1 MQEPSPAL
9 SRRTFVGGATALAAA
24 SLAFPQ
30 AAFAVTAAEKQA
42 EADAVRNQLV
52 GLNADLEAAAERYYG
67 ALDEQNAARTAME
80 AEQVKIDEATAQIAN
95 LQDHLGTRARS
106 MYRSGSATFLD
117 FLMGAT
123 SFAEFTQNW
132 DILNG
137 LNEND
142 TQMVAETKTLRE
154 TVEASKAE
162 YAKQEKIAADKA
174 AEASSASYTVTQHA
188 ARGAIVDSAGVI
200 LARDTTVYD
209 VYLRIPAPPGTDLR
223 ETVKAIESLTGSK
236 DVETQLAAFFAAAS
250 AGELPVMQGVGSD
263 VLTSFYKAD
272 LVQSGAVRAA
282 ARGVR
287 TWPNGTLLPHALGF
301 TGPITAEQWP
311 TARRRGL
318 AMDAV
323 IGQSGL
329 EAAYD
334 DLLRGQDGRVL
345 VNTGFDGAVRRTVPL
360 RDAAPGAT
368 LVLTVDSDLQKEL
381 QNALLSQIEVLRT
394 TKAAGAGRECCAGAA
409 VVVDVQ
415 TGGILAAA
423 SVPGFDLN
431 RYRSD
436 YAALSADAAAP
447 LLDRVCQGLYA
458 PGSAFKPAV
467 AAAALTAG
475 IDPAATVNCT
485 GRYGFYSGY
494 QPGCLQY
501 GHGGPVDLRTALEYS
516 CNIFFYDVGRR
527 LGVDVFSAMARQLGL
542 ATPTGVEIT
551 EAQGRLTW
559 SSDENYQ
566 AGLTLMAAIGQGNTA
581 VTPLQLAAYAATLA
595 NCGQR
600 PALHFADRAVNAAT
614 GETVWQYAPTFTT
627 VPGGE
632 GVFGPI
638 RDGMKRMART
648 TRVLREAPVAC
659 AAKTGSPQLAD
670 TLPGGGHYVNSV
682 LIGYAPADDPQIA
695 MAVVLEYG
703 GGGSN
708 AAPILRAVLDAV
720 FGG

>member
-1 MQEPSPAL
+1 MANRKNSH
-9 SRRTFVGGATALAAA
+9 RRRVRVAVLMVLCGAV
-24 SLAFPQ
+24 F
-30 AAFAVTAAEKQA
+30 AAFFARLAWMQFVR
-42 EADAVRNQLV
+42 AD
-52 GLNADLEAAAERYYG
+52 YY
-67 ALDEQNAARTAME
+67 
-80 AEQVKIDEATAQIAN
+80 
-95 LQDHLGTRARS
+95 
-106 MYRSGSATFLD
+106 
-117 FLMGAT
+117 
-123 SFAEFTQNW
+123 
-132 DILNG
+132 
-137 LNEND
+137 
-142 TQMVAETKTLRE
+142 
-154 TVEASKAE
+154 
-162 YAKQEKIAADKA
+162 ADKA

-188 ARGAIVDSAGVI
+188 ARGAIVDSAGVV

-360 RDAAPGAT
+360 REAAPGAT
-368 LVLTVDSDLQKEL
+368 LVLTVDSALQKEL

-394 TKAAGAGRECCAGAA
+394 TKAAGAGRECRAGAA

-431 RYRSD
+431 RYRAD
-436 YAALSADAAAP
+436 YAALAADAAAP

-527 LGVDVFSAMARQLGL
+527 LGVDVFSTMARQLGL
-542 ATPTGVEIT
+542 TTPTGVEIT

-648 TRVLREAPVAC
+648 TRVLREAPVVC

>member
-1 MQEPSPAL
+1 MANRKNSH
-9 SRRTFVGGATALAAA
+9 RRRVRVAVLMVLCGAV
-24 SLAFPQ
+24 F
-30 AAFAVTAAEKQA
+30 AAFFARLAWMQFVR
-42 EADAVRNQLV
+42 AD
-52 GLNADLEAAAERYYG
+52 YY
-67 ALDEQNAARTAME
+67 
-80 AEQVKIDEATAQIAN
+80 
-95 LQDHLGTRARS
+95 
-106 MYRSGSATFLD
+106 
-117 FLMGAT
+117 
-123 SFAEFTQNW
+123 
-132 DILNG
+132 
-137 LNEND
+137 
-142 TQMVAETKTLRE
+142 
-154 TVEASKAE
+154 
-162 YAKQEKIAADKA
+162 ADKA

-188 ARGAIVDSAGVI
+188 ARGAIVDSAGVV

-223 ETVKAIESLTGSK
+223 KTVKAIESLTGSK

-360 RDAAPGAT
+360 REAAPGAT
-368 LVLTVDSDLQKEL
+368 LVLTVDSALQKEL

-394 TKAAGAGRECCAGAA
+394 TKAAGAGRECRAGAA

-431 RYRSD
+431 RYRAD

-458 PGSAFKPAV
+458 PGSTFKPAV

-475 IDPAATVNCT
+475 IDPVATVNCT

-595 NCGQR
+595 NFGQR

-648 TRVLREAPVAC
+648 TRVLREAPVTC

-720 FGG
+720 FGV

>member
-1 MQEPSPAL
+1 MANRKNSH
-9 SRRTFVGGATALAAA
+9 RRRVRVAVLMVLCGAV
-24 SLAFPQ
+24 F
-30 AAFAVTAAEKQA
+30 AAFFARLAWMQFVR
-42 EADAVRNQLV
+42 AD
-52 GLNADLEAAAERYYG
+52 YY
-67 ALDEQNAARTAME
+67 
-80 AEQVKIDEATAQIAN
+80 
-95 LQDHLGTRARS
+95 
-106 MYRSGSATFLD
+106 
-117 FLMGAT
+117 
-123 SFAEFTQNW
+123 
-132 DILNG
+132 
-137 LNEND
+137 
-142 TQMVAETKTLRE
+142 
-154 TVEASKAE
+154 
-162 YAKQEKIAADKA
+162 ADKA

-188 ARGAIVDSAGVI
+188 ARGAIVDSAGVV

-287 TWPNGTLLPHALGF
+287 TWPSGTLLPHALGF

-360 RDAAPGAT
+360 REAAPGAT
-368 LVLTVDSDLQKEL
+368 LVLTVDSALQKEL

-394 TKAAGAGRECCAGAA
+394 TKAAGAGRECRAGAA

-431 RYRSD
+431 RYRAD

-559 SSDENYQ
+559 SNDENYQ
-566 AGLTLMAAIGQGNTA
+566 AGLALMAAIGQGNTA
-581 VTPLQLAAYAATLA
+581 VTPLQLAAYAAALA

-627 VPGGE
+627 VSGGE

-648 TRVLREAPVAC
+648 TRVLREAPVPC

-720 FGG
+720 FGV

>member
-1 MQEPSPAL
+1 M
-9 SRRTFVGGATALAAA
+9 
-24 SLAFPQ
+24 
-30 AAFAVTAAEKQA
+30 
-42 EADAVRNQLV
+42 
-52 GLNADLEAAAERYYG
+52 
-67 ALDEQNAARTAME
+67 
-80 AEQVKIDEATAQIAN
+80 
-95 LQDHLGTRARS
+95 
-106 MYRSGSATFLD
+106 
-117 FLMGAT
+117 
-123 SFAEFTQNW
+123 
-132 DILNG
+132 
-137 LNEND
+137 
-142 TQMVAETKTLRE
+142 
-154 TVEASKAE
+154 
-162 YAKQEKIAADKA
+162 
-174 AEASSASYTVTQHA
+174 
-188 ARGAIVDSAGVI
+188 
-200 LARDTTVYD
+200 
-209 VYLRIPAPPGTDLR
+209 
-223 ETVKAIESLTGSK
+223 
-236 DVETQLAAFFAAAS
+236 
-250 AGELPVMQGVGSD
+250 
-263 VLTSFYKAD
+263 
-272 LVQSGAVRAA
+272 
-282 ARGVR
+282 
-287 TWPNGTLLPHALGF
+287 
-301 TGPITAEQWP
+301 
-311 TARRRGL
+311 
-318 AMDAV
+318 
-323 IGQSGL
+323 
-329 EAAYD
+329 
-334 DLLRGQDGRVL
+334 
-345 VNTGFDGAVRRTVPL
+345 
-360 RDAAPGAT
+360 
-368 LVLTVDSDLQKEL
+368 
-381 QNALLSQIEVLRT
+381 
-394 TKAAGAGRECCAGAA
+394 
-409 VVVDVQ
+409 DVQ

-431 RYRSD
+431 RYRAD

-581 VTPLQLAAYAATLA
+581 VTPLQLAVYAAALA

-632 GVFGPI
+632 GVFGPV

-648 TRVLREAPVAC
+648 TRVLREASVAC

-720 FGG
+720 FGR

>member
-1 MQEPSPAL
+1 MANRKNSH
-9 SRRTFVGGATALAAA
+9 RRRVRVAVLMVLCGAV
-24 SLAFPQ
+24 F
-30 AAFAVTAAEKQA
+30 AAFFARLAWMQFVR
-42 EADAVRNQLV
+42 AD
-52 GLNADLEAAAERYYG
+52 YY
-67 ALDEQNAARTAME
+67 
-80 AEQVKIDEATAQIAN
+80 
-95 LQDHLGTRARS
+95 
-106 MYRSGSATFLD
+106 
-117 FLMGAT
+117 
-123 SFAEFTQNW
+123 
-132 DILNG
+132 
-137 LNEND
+137 
-142 TQMVAETKTLRE
+142 
-154 TVEASKAE
+154 
-162 YAKQEKIAADKA
+162 ADKA

-188 ARGAIVDSAGVI
+188 ARGAIVDSAGVV

-209 VYLRIPAPPGTDLR
+209 VYLRIPAPPDTDLR

-318 AMDAV
+318 AIDAV

-360 RDAAPGAT
+360 REAAPGAT
-368 LVLTVDSDLQKEL
+368 LVLTVDSALQKEL

-394 TKAAGAGRECCAGAA
+394 TKAAGAGRECRAGAA

-431 RYRSD
+431 RYRAD

-501 GHGGPVDLRTALEYS
+501 GHGGPVDLCTALEYS

-627 VPGGE
+627 VPGSD

-648 TRVLREAPVAC
+648 ARVLREGPVAC

>member
-1 MQEPSPAL
+1 MANRKN
-9 SRRTFVGGATALAAA
+9 SRRRVRVAVLMVLCGAV
-24 SLAFPQ
+24 F
-30 AAFAVTAAEKQA
+30 AAFFARLAWMQFVR
-42 EADAVRNQLV
+42 AD
-52 GLNADLEAAAERYYG
+52 YY
-67 ALDEQNAARTAME
+67 
-80 AEQVKIDEATAQIAN
+80 
-95 LQDHLGTRARS
+95 
-106 MYRSGSATFLD
+106 
-117 FLMGAT
+117 
-123 SFAEFTQNW
+123 
-132 DILNG
+132 
-137 LNEND
+137 
-142 TQMVAETKTLRE
+142 
-154 TVEASKAE
+154 
-162 YAKQEKIAADKA
+162 ADKA

-188 ARGAIVDSAGVI
+188 ARGAIVDSAGVV

-311 TARRRGL
+311 SARRRGL

-360 RDAAPGAT
+360 REAAPGAT
-368 LVLTVDSDLQKEL
+368 LVLTVDSSLQKEL

-394 TKAAGAGRECCAGAA
+394 TKAAGAGRECRAGAA

-431 RYRSD
+431 RYRAD

-542 ATPTGVEIT
+542 ATPTGVEIA

-648 TRVLREAPVAC
+648 TRVLREGPVAC

>member
-1 MQEPSPAL
+1 MPAIGPRSEWL
-9 SRRTFVGGATALAAA
+9 PRHYMSHFLTNKSIFYRGDPMANRKNSHRRRVRVAVLMVLCGAV
-24 SLAFPQ
+24 F
-30 AAFAVTAAEKQA
+30 AAFFARLAWMQFVR
-42 EADAVRNQLV
+42 AD
-52 GLNADLEAAAERYYG
+52 YY
-67 ALDEQNAARTAME
+67 
-80 AEQVKIDEATAQIAN
+80 
-95 LQDHLGTRARS
+95 
-106 MYRSGSATFLD
+106 
-117 FLMGAT
+117 
-123 SFAEFTQNW
+123 
-132 DILNG
+132 
-137 LNEND
+137 
-142 TQMVAETKTLRE
+142 
-154 TVEASKAE
+154 
-162 YAKQEKIAADKA
+162 ADKA

-188 ARGAIVDSAGVI
+188 ARGAIVDSAGVV

-360 RDAAPGAT
+360 REAAPGAT
-368 LVLTVDSDLQKEL
+368 LVLTVDSALQKEL

-394 TKAAGAGRECCAGAA
+394 TKAAGAGRECRAGAA

-431 RYRSD
+431 RYRAD

-559 SSDENYQ
+559 RSDENYQ

-581 VTPLQLAAYAATLA
+581 VTPLQLAAYAAALA

-670 TLPGGGHYVNSV
+670 TLPGGGHYVDSV

>member
-1 MQEPSPAL
+1 MANRKNSH
-9 SRRTFVGGATALAAA
+9 RRRVRVAVLMVLCGAV
-24 SLAFPQ
+24 F
-30 AAFAVTAAEKQA
+30 AAFFARLAWMQFVR
-42 EADAVRNQLV
+42 AD
-52 GLNADLEAAAERYYG
+52 YY
-67 ALDEQNAARTAME
+67 
-80 AEQVKIDEATAQIAN
+80 
-95 LQDHLGTRARS
+95 
-106 MYRSGSATFLD
+106 
-117 FLMGAT
+117 
-123 SFAEFTQNW
+123 
-132 DILNG
+132 
-137 LNEND
+137 
-142 TQMVAETKTLRE
+142 
-154 TVEASKAE
+154 
-162 YAKQEKIAADKA
+162 ADKA

-188 ARGAIVDSAGVI
+188 ARGAIVDSAGVV

-329 EAAYD
+329 ESAYD

-368 LVLTVDSDLQKEL
+368 LVLTVDSALQKEL

-394 TKAAGAGRECCAGAA
+394 TKAAGAGRECRAGAA

-527 LGVDVFSAMARQLGL
+527 MGVDVFSAMARQLGL

-627 VPGGE
+627 VSGGE

>member
-1 MQEPSPAL
+1 MANRKNSH
-9 SRRTFVGGATALAAA
+9 RRRVRVAVLMVLCGAV
-24 SLAFPQ
+24 F
-30 AAFAVTAAEKQA
+30 AAFFARLAWMQFVR
-42 EADAVRNQLV
+42 AD
-52 GLNADLEAAAERYYG
+52 YY
-67 ALDEQNAARTAME
+67 
-80 AEQVKIDEATAQIAN
+80 
-95 LQDHLGTRARS
+95 
-106 MYRSGSATFLD
+106 
-117 FLMGAT
+117 
-123 SFAEFTQNW
+123 
-132 DILNG
+132 
-137 LNEND
+137 
-142 TQMVAETKTLRE
+142 
-154 TVEASKAE
+154 
-162 YAKQEKIAADKA
+162 ADKA

-188 ARGAIVDSAGVI
+188 ARGAIVDSAGVV

-223 ETVKAIESLTGSK
+223 ETIKAIESLTGSK

-368 LVLTVDSDLQKEL
+368 LVLTVDSALQKEL

-394 TKAAGAGRECCAGAA
+394 TKAAGAGRECRAGAA

-527 LGVDVFSAMARQLGL
+527 LGVDVFSTMARQLGL

-632 GVFGPI
+632 DVFGPI

-648 TRVLREAPVAC
+648 TRVLREAPVVC

>member
-1 MQEPSPAL
+1 MANRKNSH
-9 SRRTFVGGATALAAA
+9 RRRVRVAVLMVLCGAV
-24 SLAFPQ
+24 F
-30 AAFAVTAAEKQA
+30 AAFFARLAWMQFVR
-42 EADAVRNQLV
+42 AD
-52 GLNADLEAAAERYYG
+52 YY
-67 ALDEQNAARTAME
+67 
-80 AEQVKIDEATAQIAN
+80 
-95 LQDHLGTRARS
+95 
-106 MYRSGSATFLD
+106 
-117 FLMGAT
+117 
-123 SFAEFTQNW
+123 
-132 DILNG
+132 
-137 LNEND
+137 
-142 TQMVAETKTLRE
+142 
-154 TVEASKAE
+154 
-162 YAKQEKIAADKA
+162 ADKA
-174 AEASSASYTVTQHA
+174 AEASSASYTVTQNA
-188 ARGAIVDSAGVI
+188 ARGAIVDSAGVV

-250 AGELPVMQGVGSD
+250 AGELPVIQGVGSD

-329 EAAYD
+329 ETAYD

-360 RDAAPGAT
+360 REAAPGAT
-368 LVLTVDSDLQKEL
+368 LVLTVDSALQKEL

-394 TKAAGAGRECCAGAA
+394 TKAAGAGRECRAGAA

-431 RYRSD
+431 RYRAD

-648 TRVLREAPVAC
+648 TRVLREGPVAC

>member
-1 MQEPSPAL
+1 MANRNKSH
-9 SRRTFVGGATALAAA
+9 RRARVAVLMVLCSAVF
-24 SLAFPQ
+24 
-30 AAFAVTAAEKQA
+30 AAFFARLAWMQFVM
-42 EADAVRNQLV
+42 ADH
-52 GLNADLEAAAERYYG
+52 Y
-67 ALDEQNAARTAME
+67 
-80 AEQVKIDEATAQIAN
+80 
-95 LQDHLGTRARS
+95 
-106 MYRSGSATFLD
+106 
-117 FLMGAT
+117 
-123 SFAEFTQNW
+123 
-132 DILNG
+132 
-137 LNEND
+137 
-142 TQMVAETKTLRE
+142 
-154 TVEASKAE
+154 
-162 YAKQEKIAADKA
+162 ADKA

-188 ARGAIVDSAGVI
+188 ARGPILDAGGTV
-200 LARDTTVYD
+200 LARDATVYD
-209 VYLRIPAPPGTDLR
+209 IYLRIPAPPGTDLR
-223 ETVKAIESLTGSK
+223 KTVQTIEELTGSK

-360 RDAAPGAT
+360 REAAPGAT
-368 LVLTVDSDLQKEL
+368 LVLTVDSALQKEL

-394 TKAAGAGRECCAGAA
+394 TKAAGAGRECRAGAA

-431 RYRSD
+431 RYRAD
-436 YAALSADAAAP
+436 YAALSTDAAAP
-447 LLDRVCQGLYA
+447 MLDRVCQGLYA

-485 GRYGFYSGY
+485 GRYGFYSSY

-542 ATPTGVEIT
+542 ATPTGVELT

-581 VTPLQLAAYAATLA
+581 VTPLQLAAYAAALA

-708 AAPILRAVLDAV
+708 AAPILRAVLDAI
-720 FGG
+720 FGV

>member
-1 MQEPSPAL
+1 MANRKNSH
-9 SRRTFVGGATALAAA
+9 RRRVRVAVLMVLCGAV
-24 SLAFPQ
+24 F
-30 AAFAVTAAEKQA
+30 AAFFARLAWMQFVR
-42 EADAVRNQLV
+42 AD
-52 GLNADLEAAAERYYG
+52 YY
-67 ALDEQNAARTAME
+67 
-80 AEQVKIDEATAQIAN
+80 
-95 LQDHLGTRARS
+95 
-106 MYRSGSATFLD
+106 
-117 FLMGAT
+117 
-123 SFAEFTQNW
+123 
-132 DILNG
+132 
-137 LNEND
+137 
-142 TQMVAETKTLRE
+142 
-154 TVEASKAE
+154 
-162 YAKQEKIAADKA
+162 ADKA

-188 ARGAIVDSAGVI
+188 ARGAIVDSAGVV

-329 EAAYD
+329 ESAYD

-360 RDAAPGAT
+360 REAAPGAT
-368 LVLTVDSDLQKEL
+368 LVLTVDSALQKEL

-394 TKAAGAGRECCAGAA
+394 TKAAGAGRECRAGAA

-431 RYRSD
+431 RYRAD

-527 LGVDVFSAMARQLGL
+527 MGVDVFSAMARQLGL

-566 AGLTLMAAIGQGNTA
+566 AGLTLMAAIGQGNTV
-581 VTPLQLAAYAATLA
+581 VTPPQLAAYAAALA

>member
-1 MQEPSPAL
+1 MPAIGPRSEWL
-9 SRRTFVGGATALAAA
+9 PRPYMSHFLTNKSIFYRGDPMANRKNSHRRRVRVAVLMVLCGAV
-24 SLAFPQ
+24 F
-30 AAFAVTAAEKQA
+30 AAFFARLAWMQFVR
-42 EADAVRNQLV
+42 AD
-52 GLNADLEAAAERYYG
+52 YY
-67 ALDEQNAARTAME
+67 
-80 AEQVKIDEATAQIAN
+80 
-95 LQDHLGTRARS
+95 
-106 MYRSGSATFLD
+106 
-117 FLMGAT
+117 
-123 SFAEFTQNW
+123 
-132 DILNG
+132 
-137 LNEND
+137 
-142 TQMVAETKTLRE
+142 
-154 TVEASKAE
+154 
-162 YAKQEKIAADKA
+162 ADKA

-188 ARGAIVDSAGVI
+188 ARGAIVDSAGVV

-360 RDAAPGAT
+360 REAAPGAT
-368 LVLTVDSDLQKEL
+368 LVLTVDSALQKEL

-394 TKAAGAGRECCAGAA
+394 TKAAGAGRECRAGAA

-423 SVPGFDLN
+423 SVPGFDLK
-431 RYRSD
+431 RYRAD
-436 YAALSADAAAP
+436 YAALAADAAAP

-485 GRYGFYSGY
+485 GRYGFYSSY

-542 ATPTGVEIT
+542 ATPTGVEIA

-614 GETVWQYAPTFTT
+614 GETVWQYTPTFTT

-648 TRVLREAPVAC
+648 TRVLREGPVAC

>member
-1 MQEPSPAL
+1 MANRKNSH
-9 SRRTFVGGATALAAA
+9 RRRVRVAVLMVLCGAV
-24 SLAFPQ
+24 F
-30 AAFAVTAAEKQA
+30 AAFFARLAWMQFVR
-42 EADAVRNQLV
+42 AD
-52 GLNADLEAAAERYYG
+52 YY
-67 ALDEQNAARTAME
+67 
-80 AEQVKIDEATAQIAN
+80 
-95 LQDHLGTRARS
+95 
-106 MYRSGSATFLD
+106 
-117 FLMGAT
+117 
-123 SFAEFTQNW
+123 
-132 DILNG
+132 
-137 LNEND
+137 
-142 TQMVAETKTLRE
+142 
-154 TVEASKAE
+154 
-162 YAKQEKIAADKA
+162 ADKA

-188 ARGAIVDSAGVI
+188 ARGAIVDSAGVV

-329 EAAYD
+329 ESAYD

-360 RDAAPGAT
+360 REAAPGAT
-368 LVLTVDSDLQKEL
+368 LVLTVDSALQKEL

-394 TKAAGAGRECCAGAA
+394 TKAAGAGRECRAGAA

-431 RYRSD
+431 RYRAD
-436 YAALSADAAAP
+436 YAALSTDAAAP

-527 LGVDVFSAMARQLGL
+527 LGVDVFSTMARQLGL

-551 EAQGRLTW
+551 EAQGCLTW
-559 SSDENYQ
+559 SGDENYQ

-632 GVFGPI
+632 DVFGPI

>member
-1 MQEPSPAL
+1 MANRKNSH
-9 SRRTFVGGATALAAA
+9 RRRVRVAVLMVLCGAV
-24 SLAFPQ
+24 F
-30 AAFAVTAAEKQA
+30 AAFFARLAWMQFVR
-42 EADAVRNQLV
+42 AD
-52 GLNADLEAAAERYYG
+52 YY
-67 ALDEQNAARTAME
+67 
-80 AEQVKIDEATAQIAN
+80 
-95 LQDHLGTRARS
+95 
-106 MYRSGSATFLD
+106 
-117 FLMGAT
+117 
-123 SFAEFTQNW
+123 
-132 DILNG
+132 
-137 LNEND
+137 
-142 TQMVAETKTLRE
+142 
-154 TVEASKAE
+154 
-162 YAKQEKIAADKA
+162 ADKA

-188 ARGAIVDSAGVI
+188 ARGAIVDSAGVV

-287 TWPNGTLLPHALGF
+287 TWPNGTLLSHALGF

-368 LVLTVDSDLQKEL
+368 LVLTVDSALQKEL

-394 TKAAGAGRECCAGAA
+394 TKAAGAGRECRAGAA

-431 RYRSD
+431 RYRAD

-527 LGVDVFSAMARQLGL
+527 LGVDMFSAMARQLGL

>member
-1 MQEPSPAL
+1 MANRKNSH
-9 SRRTFVGGATALAAA
+9 RRRVRVAVLMVLCGAV
-24 SLAFPQ
+24 F
-30 AAFAVTAAEKQA
+30 AAFFARLAWMQFVR
-42 EADAVRNQLV
+42 AD
-52 GLNADLEAAAERYYG
+52 YY
-67 ALDEQNAARTAME
+67 
-80 AEQVKIDEATAQIAN
+80 
-95 LQDHLGTRARS
+95 
-106 MYRSGSATFLD
+106 
-117 FLMGAT
+117 
-123 SFAEFTQNW
+123 
-132 DILNG
+132 
-137 LNEND
+137 
-142 TQMVAETKTLRE
+142 
-154 TVEASKAE
+154 
-162 YAKQEKIAADKA
+162 ADKA

-188 ARGAIVDSAGVI
+188 ARGAIVDSAGVV

-236 DVETQLAAFFAAAS
+236 DVETHLAAFFAAAS
-250 AGELPVMQGVGSD
+250 AGELPVAQGVGSD

-360 RDAAPGAT
+360 REAAPGAT
-368 LVLTVDSDLQKEL
+368 LVLTVDSALQKEL
-381 QNALLSQIEVLRT
+381 QNALLFQIEVLHT
-394 TKAAGAGRECCAGAA
+394 TKAAGAGRECRAGAA

-431 RYRSD
+431 RYRAD

-542 ATPTGVEIT
+542 ATPTGVEIA

-581 VTPLQLAAYAATLA
+581 VTPLQLAAYAAALA
-595 NCGQR
+595 NFGQR

>member
-1 MQEPSPAL
+1 MANRKNSH
-9 SRRTFVGGATALAAA
+9 RRRVRVAVLMVLCGAV
-24 SLAFPQ
+24 F
-30 AAFAVTAAEKQA
+30 AAFFARLAWMQFVR
-42 EADAVRNQLV
+42 AD
-52 GLNADLEAAAERYYG
+52 YY
-67 ALDEQNAARTAME
+67 
-80 AEQVKIDEATAQIAN
+80 
-95 LQDHLGTRARS
+95 
-106 MYRSGSATFLD
+106 
-117 FLMGAT
+117 
-123 SFAEFTQNW
+123 
-132 DILNG
+132 
-137 LNEND
+137 
-142 TQMVAETKTLRE
+142 
-154 TVEASKAE
+154 
-162 YAKQEKIAADKA
+162 ADKA

-188 ARGAIVDSAGVI
+188 ARGAIVDSAGVV

-334 DLLRGQDGRVL
+334 NLLRGQDGRVL

-360 RDAAPGAT
+360 REAAPGAT
-368 LVLTVDSDLQKEL
+368 LVLTVDSALQKEL
-381 QNALLSQIEVLRT
+381 QNALLSQIEILRT
-394 TKAAGAGRECCAGAA
+394 TKAAGAGRECRAGTA

-431 RYRSD
+431 HYRAD

-527 LGVDVFSAMARQLGL
+527 LGVDTFSAMAQQLGL
-542 ATPTGVEIT
+542 AAPTGVEVA
-551 EAQGRLTW
+551 EARGRLTW
-559 SSDENYQ
+559 SSDGNYQ

-595 NCGQR
+595 NYGQR
-600 PALHFADRAVNAAT
+600 PALHYADRAVSAAT
-614 GETVWQYAPTFTT
+614 GETLWQYTPTFTA

-632 GVFGPI
+632 AVFGPI
-638 RDGMKRMART
+638 RDGMKRMAQT
-648 TRVLREAPVAC
+648 TRVLREAPVVC

-670 TLPGGGHYVNSV
+670 TLPGGSHYVNSV

-695 MAVVLEYG
+695 VAVVLEYG
-703 GGGSN
+703 GGGAN

-720 FGG
+720 FGI

>member
-1 MQEPSPAL
+1 MANRKNSH
-9 SRRTFVGGATALAAA
+9 RRRVRVAVLMVLCSAVF
-24 SLAFPQ
+24 
-30 AAFAVTAAEKQA
+30 AAFFARLAWIQFVR
-42 EADAVRNQLV
+42 AD
-52 GLNADLEAAAERYYG
+52 YY
-67 ALDEQNAARTAME
+67 
-80 AEQVKIDEATAQIAN
+80 
-95 LQDHLGTRARS
+95 
-106 MYRSGSATFLD
+106 
-117 FLMGAT
+117 
-123 SFAEFTQNW
+123 
-132 DILNG
+132 
-137 LNEND
+137 
-142 TQMVAETKTLRE
+142 
-154 TVEASKAE
+154 
-162 YAKQEKIAADKA
+162 ADKA

-188 ARGAIVDSAGVI
+188 ARGAIVDSAGVV

-368 LVLTVDSDLQKEL
+368 LVLTVDSALQKEL

-394 TKAAGAGRECCAGAA
+394 TKAAGAGRECRAGAA

-431 RYRSD
+431 RYRAD
-436 YAALSADAAAP
+436 YAALSTDAAAP

-638 RDGMKRMART
+638 RDGMKRMAQT

>member
-1 MQEPSPAL
+1 MANRKNSH
-9 SRRTFVGGATALAAA
+9 RRRVRVAVLMVLCGAV
-24 SLAFPQ
+24 F
-30 AAFAVTAAEKQA
+30 AAFFARLAWMQFVR
-42 EADAVRNQLV
+42 AD
-52 GLNADLEAAAERYYG
+52 YY
-67 ALDEQNAARTAME
+67 
-80 AEQVKIDEATAQIAN
+80 
-95 LQDHLGTRARS
+95 
-106 MYRSGSATFLD
+106 
-117 FLMGAT
+117 
-123 SFAEFTQNW
+123 
-132 DILNG
+132 
-137 LNEND
+137 
-142 TQMVAETKTLRE
+142 
-154 TVEASKAE
+154 
-162 YAKQEKIAADKA
+162 ADKA

-188 ARGAIVDSAGVI
+188 ARGAIMDSAGVV

-263 VLTSFYKAD
+263 VLTSFYKVD

-360 RDAAPGAT
+360 REAAPGAT
-368 LVLTVDSDLQKEL
+368 LVLTVDSALQKEL

-394 TKAAGAGRECCAGAA
+394 TKAAGAGRECRAGAA

-431 RYRSD
+431 RYRAD

-447 LLDRVCQGLYA
+447 LLDRVCLGLYA

-501 GHGGPVDLRTALEYS
+501 GHGGPVDLCTALEYS

-542 ATPTGVEIT
+542 TTPTGVEIT

-581 VTPLQLAAYAATLA
+581 VTPLQLAAYAAALA

-614 GETVWQYAPTFTT
+614 GETVWQYAPTFTM

>member
-1 MQEPSPAL
+1 MANRKNSH
-9 SRRTFVGGATALAAA
+9 RRRVRVAVLMVLCGAV
-24 SLAFPQ
+24 F
-30 AAFAVTAAEKQA
+30 AAFFARLAWMQFVR
-42 EADAVRNQLV
+42 AD
-52 GLNADLEAAAERYYG
+52 YY
-67 ALDEQNAARTAME
+67 
-80 AEQVKIDEATAQIAN
+80 
-95 LQDHLGTRARS
+95 
-106 MYRSGSATFLD
+106 
-117 FLMGAT
+117 
-123 SFAEFTQNW
+123 
-132 DILNG
+132 
-137 LNEND
+137 
-142 TQMVAETKTLRE
+142 
-154 TVEASKAE
+154 
-162 YAKQEKIAADKA
+162 ADKA

-188 ARGAIVDSAGVI
+188 ARGAIVDSAGVV

-250 AGELPVMQGVGSD
+250 AGELPVAQGVGSD

-360 RDAAPGAT
+360 REAAPGAT
-368 LVLTVDSDLQKEL
+368 LVLTVDSALQKEL
-381 QNALLSQIEVLRT
+381 QNALLFQIEVLHT
-394 TKAAGAGRECCAGAA
+394 TKAAGAGRECRAGAA

-431 RYRSD
+431 RYRAD

-542 ATPTGVEIT
+542 ATPTGVEIA

-581 VTPLQLAAYAATLA
+581 VTPLQLAAYAAALA
-595 NCGQR
+595 NFGQR

-638 RDGMKRMART
+638 RDGMKRMARA

>member
-1 MQEPSPAL
+1 MANRKNSH
-9 SRRTFVGGATALAAA
+9 RRRVRVAVLMVLCGAV
-24 SLAFPQ
+24 F
-30 AAFAVTAAEKQA
+30 AAFFARLAWMQFVR
-42 EADAVRNQLV
+42 AD
-52 GLNADLEAAAERYYG
+52 YY
-67 ALDEQNAARTAME
+67 
-80 AEQVKIDEATAQIAN
+80 
-95 LQDHLGTRARS
+95 
-106 MYRSGSATFLD
+106 
-117 FLMGAT
+117 
-123 SFAEFTQNW
+123 
-132 DILNG
+132 
-137 LNEND
+137 
-142 TQMVAETKTLRE
+142 
-154 TVEASKAE
+154 
-162 YAKQEKIAADKA
+162 ADKA

-188 ARGAIVDSAGVI
+188 ARGAIVDSAGVV

-250 AGELPVMQGVGSD
+250 AGELPVMQGVDSD
-263 VLTSFYKAD
+263 ILTSFYKAD

-360 RDAAPGAT
+360 REAAPGAT
-368 LVLTVDSDLQKEL
+368 LVLTVDSALQKEL

-394 TKAAGAGRECCAGAA
+394 TKAAGAGRECRAGAA

-527 LGVDVFSAMARQLGL
+527 LGVDVFSSMARQLGL
-542 ATPTGVEIT
+542 ATPTGVELT

-648 TRVLREAPVAC
+648 TRVLREAPVVC

>member
-1 MQEPSPAL
+1 MANRKNSH
-9 SRRTFVGGATALAAA
+9 RRRVRVAVLMVLCGAV
-24 SLAFPQ
+24 F
-30 AAFAVTAAEKQA
+30 AAFFARLAWMQFVR
-42 EADAVRNQLV
+42 AD
-52 GLNADLEAAAERYYG
+52 YY
-67 ALDEQNAARTAME
+67 
-80 AEQVKIDEATAQIAN
+80 
-95 LQDHLGTRARS
+95 
-106 MYRSGSATFLD
+106 
-117 FLMGAT
+117 
-123 SFAEFTQNW
+123 
-132 DILNG
+132 
-137 LNEND
+137 
-142 TQMVAETKTLRE
+142 
-154 TVEASKAE
+154 
-162 YAKQEKIAADKA
+162 ADKA

-188 ARGAIVDSAGVI
+188 ARGAIVDSAGVV

-368 LVLTVDSDLQKEL
+368 LVLTVDSALQKEL

-394 TKAAGAGRECCAGAA
+394 TKAAGAGRECRAGAA

-415 TGGILAAA
+415 TGGILAVA

-527 LGVDVFSAMARQLGL
+527 LGVDLFSAMARQLGL
-542 ATPTGVEIT
+542 ATPTGVELT

-648 TRVLREAPVAC
+648 TRVLREAPVVC